1 MTKKIVT
8 LTDEDFEQ
16 KVKEA
21 DLILVDF
28 WADWCGPCQQVA
40 PVLEQ
45 IAEELDGKLTVA
57 KVNVDENI
65 DVSHTEEI
73 RSIPTLR
80 VYKNGVAV
88 KTILGAKPKA
98 ALLKDLADVL

>member
-1 MTKKIVT
+1 MSKIIT
-8 LTDEDFEQ
+8 LTDEDFE
-16 KVKEA
+16 KKIKEA
-21 DLILVDF
+21 NVILVDF
-28 WADWCGPCQQVA
+28 WADWCGPCKQVA

-45 IAEELDGKLTVA
+45 IADELDGTLTVA
-57 KVNVDENI
+57 KINVDENI
-65 DVSHTEEI
+65 EVSHSEEI

-80 VYKNGVAV
+80 VYKDGVAV

>member
-1 MTKKIVT
+1 MSKIIT
-8 LTDEDFEQ
+8 LTDDDFNKKIQESS
-16 KVKEA
+16 V
-21 DLILVDF
+21 ILVDF
-28 WADWCGPCQQVA
+28 WADWCGPCKQVA

-45 IAEELDGKLTVA
+45 IADELDGTLTVA

-65 DVSHTEEI
+65 DVSHSEEI

-80 VYKNGVAV
+80 VYKDGVAV

-98 ALLKDLADVL
+98 ALLKDLADIL